1 MVRRLEFDLQLHRL
15 AAAAVPGT
23 TNVGYIRM
31 KFFTNACHYK
41 NLNVGGLNSYVI
53 VIQNG
58 ESTNP
63 ILNFGKIVITSP
75 RIDGLDSNFV
85 CDQNDIQVKFKMAA
99 ATIFNLIKV
108 PLLCRGYK
116 TWYMLMQNDIRNG
129 FHEQNLQI

>member
-1 MVRRLEFDLQLHRL
+1 MH
-15 AAAAVPGT
+15 A
-23 TNVGYIRM
+23 I
-31 KFFTNACHYK
+31 K

-116 TWYMLMQNDIRNG
+116 TWFMLMQNDIRNG